1 VADFLASGT
10 TTTTIG
16 LGTIIKRRAKTFIS
30 AFTLKRA
37 FISFSTAFAAFF
49 AFAAIDFCCSFYA
62 FFAAA
67 TCNLASFFVAAL
79 AFFIA
84 ISFAFRSLSS
94 LF

>member
-10 TTTTIG
+10 TTTTVG
-16 LGTIIKRRAKTFIS
+16 SGTITERRAETFTS
-30 AFTLKRA
+30 AFTLGRA
-37 FISFSTAFAAFF
+37 FVGFSTAFAAFF
-49 AFAAIDFCCSFYA
+49 AFATIDFCYSFCA

-67 TCNLASFFVAAL
+67 ACNLASFSAAAL

-84 ISFAFRSLSS
+84 VSFAFRSLSS